1 MRHATLDSK
10 GLHSTGIRLTIR
22 SRGYLIRGLLA
33 MTPPLTVIRLIP
45 LMRISKTGFHRCGIM
60 KVQLP
65 IMVDWRTKNVGDP
78 KFLGMVKRLKAVPG
92 GSFPVVCAWKQKGPG
107 TFVSFMGRLFRC
119 TYNFDVTQVQNVFSN
134 LLPNI
139 IH

>member
-1 MRHATLDSK
+1 MRHATLDSQ

-33 MTPPLTVIRLIP
+33 ASDSHPTHPIDENL
-45 LMRISKTGFHRCGIM
+45 KTGFHRCGIT

-65 IMVDWRTKNVGDP
+65 MMIDWRTKNVGDP

-107 TFVSFMGRLFRC
+107 NFVSFMGRLFRC
-119 TYNFDVTQVQNVFSN
+119 TYNLTSHRCNAFSN